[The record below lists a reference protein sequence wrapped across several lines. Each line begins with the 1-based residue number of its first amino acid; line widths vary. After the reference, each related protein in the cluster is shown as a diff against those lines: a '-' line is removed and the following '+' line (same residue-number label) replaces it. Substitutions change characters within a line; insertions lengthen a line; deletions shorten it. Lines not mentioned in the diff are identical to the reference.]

1 MKLYRSALALI
12 FLMLAAAFVVAGTSE
27 KAPDSKAA
35 SKADSTKTTAIRW
48 VSFDEGLKRAEAEKK
63 NLLVDLTASWCGW
76 CKKMEKETFAD
87 TSVINTINTNYI
99 PVKVWGDSDK
109 LLDIKGYKIS
119 EKDLATSVFGVQ
131 GYPTFYVICA
141 DGEKLLNK
149 VIGYRPTDAFK
160 AEIARTIGVNCDT
173 LQASEQPPARPGK

>member
-1 MKLYRSALALI
+1 MKLFRSIVWLIGLAVVLPV
-12 FLMLAAAFVVAGTSE
+12 LPAAAVDQ
-27 KAPDSKAA
+27 APAEPKTDSAKSAVI
-35 SKADSTKTTAIRW
+35 SW

-76 CKKMEKETFAD
+76 CKKMERETFSD
-87 TSVINTINTNYI
+87 TSVINTINANYI

-109 LLDIKGYKIS
+109 MLDIKGYKIS

-131 GYPTFYVICA
+131 GYPTFYVICS
-141 DGEKLLNK
+141 DGQKLLHK

-160 AEIARTIGVNCDT
+160 TEIGRTIGINCDT
-173 LQASEQPPARPGK
+173 LKTPEQKPMTPGK

>member
-1 MKLYRSALALI
+1 MKLYRPALILI
-12 FLMLAAAFVVAGTSE
+12 FLMLAAAFAVAGTSE
-27 KAPDSKAA
+27 KVPDSKATP
-35 SKADSTKTTAIRW
+35 KADSPKAATIGW

-87 TSVINTINTNYI
+87 SSVINTINANYI
-99 PVKVWGDSDK
+99 PVKIWGDSDK

-160 AEIARTIGVNCDT
+160 AEISRTIGINCDT
-173 LQASEQPPARPGK
+173 LQAPEQQPAQPGK